1 MGPGSFRF
9 DGPVIT
15 VETGCPDW
23 QGASV
28 SGEWRRE
35 RRVRGFAS
43 QVVSQGLKLVEDLG
57 KEGELVSLQDFVD
70 QFFAGARVVDAVVIF
85 VTITVQVVVFQE
97 QVLPRNQC
105 DVTITEASN
114 PKEVAEKAGVK
125 SFVNFEQDILVTT
138 DKASQMKDTL
148 VFRHRKYE
156 GILKA
161 DYEGMFV

>member
-1 MGPGSFRF
+1 M
-9 DGPVIT
+9 
-15 VETGCPDW
+15 
-23 QGASV
+23 
-28 SGEWRRE
+28 
-35 RRVRGFAS
+35 
-43 QVVSQGLKLVEDLG
+43 KLVEDLR
-57 KEGELVSLQDFVD
+57 KEGEMVSLQDFVD
-70 QFFAGARVVDAVVIF
+70 QFFAGPGVVDAVVVF
-85 VTITVQVVVFQE
+85 VTSTVEVVVLQE

-125 SFVNFEQDILVTT
+125 SFVHFEQDTLVTT

-148 VFRHRKYE
+148 VFRHSEDE